1 MNWECYL
8 PFPMTTELMRSR
20 LPRQSSTMH
29 QHTRSLW
36 FRLIAATNFQSSSQL
51 VARYCTIFNLTFY
64 LYYQF
69 EILLCPNRIVI
80 CMFYFCFIQVLEV
93 NACPLSSSFD
103 REPCNLMN
111 SVMNFIPYS
120 PPHKIIYWQNFFCF
134 CFFYFTC
141 VAYVYVAA

>member
-29 QHTRSLW
+29 QRTRSLW

-51 VARYCTIFNLTFY
+51 VARYREIFNLKFY

-69 EILLCPNRIVI
+69 EILLCPNRIII

-134 CFFYFTC
+134 CFFTSLVLPTC
-141 VAYVYVAA
+141 M